1 MRRTGFQLYMKLR
14 VMYNGCKNSVCLEL
28 NLKVLKVLSFVH
40 LVPQGG
46 NPSSLKGL
54 DGVSLWST
62 LTKGS
67 ESPRTSMLYNID
79 NPYNNSAI
87 RDRSWKLI
95 QGTNDHRLNYLKL

>member
-1 MRRTGFQLYMKLR
+1 
-14 VMYNGCKNSVCLEL
+14 MYTGCKNSVCLGL
-28 NLKVLKVLSFVH
+28 NLKVLKVLTFV
-40 LVPQGG
+40 LMVPLGG
-46 NPSSLKGL
+46 NPSNLKGL

-79 NPYNNSAI
+79 IPYNNSAI

-95 QGTNDHRLNYLKL
+95 QGTNDHRSHNLKL